1 MISRQ
6 VHFSESVLYSG
17 DSESPLSVNPVN
29 IYPFYSFSERSLVTL
44 FKEDYRP
51 YGMIQCGAES
61 NLNIG
66 GICRK
71 VKAVKVSRAGARL
84 IEVQTY
90 RLTDLA
96 RLPPSRHYPHL
107 SRYSRRLQRSRL
119 RKMGP
124 GPGWNRFGAN
134 A

>member
-1 MISRQ
+1 
-6 VHFSESVLYSG
+6 LYSG
-17 DSESPLSVNPVN
+17 DSESPFSFDPVN
-29 IYPFYSFSERSLVTL
+29 IYPFYGFSERSLVTL

-51 YGMIQCGAES
+51 DGMIQCGAES
-61 NLNIG
+61 NLISVVSAARLR
-66 GICRK
+66 CHERAH
-71 VKAVKVSRAGARL
+71 AVQERL

-90 RLTDLA
+90 RPTDLA
-96 RLPPSRHYPHL
+96 RLPPSRHYPH
-107 SRYSRRLQRSRL
+107 SSKYSRRLQRSRL